1 MRPSFDE
8 YFMAIAKAVSS
19 RATCKRRK
27 VGAVVVS
34 DGRILSTGYN
44 GSIKRLGHCTDVDC
58 LMEDGHCIRTV
69 HAEANALVQAANNGV
84 ALKGGTI
91 YTTASPCWNCF
102 KLIANAGIVR
112 IVYADKYDGKEDGKA
127 HFIKYAE
134 IAEIEVKHQPMEV
147 DRGRD

>member
-1 MRPSFDE
+1 MRRPTFDE
-8 YFMAIAKAVSS
+8 YFMSIAKTVSS

-27 VGAVVVS
+27 VGAVVVI

-44 GSIKRLGHCTDVDC
+44 GSIRGLGHCTDVDC

-69 HAEANALVQAANNGV
+69 HAEANARVQAANNGV

-102 KLIANAGIVR
+102 KLIANSGISR

-127 HFIKYAE
+127 HFLKYAE
-134 IAEIEVKHQPMEV
+134 IAGIKTEEV
-147 DRGRD
+147 RCGT